1 MKVSVNWMKWYGGKG
16 LEVPIDEL
24 VTKIGAQLGAVE
36 EIIDVGAKYQGVV
49 VAKVVSCEDHP
60 NADRLHVCR
69 IDDGGAV
76 ADVERGEDGLVQ
88 VVCGAP
94 NVREGLLVA
103 WLPPKST
110 VPDSYDTEPFVLS
123 ARELRG
129 VVSNGMLASPKE
141 LAIGDSHDGILELD
155 DDKKP
160 GMPFAEAYELNDYV
174 IDIENKMFTHRPDLF
189 GQLGVAREIA
199 GISGQQFTSPD
210 WYMQKPAFNS
220 ANDLPLYVIN
230 ELPELCP
237 RFMAVALKDI
247 TIKPSPVWL
256 QTYLSRVGV
265 RPINNVVDITN
276 YIMLLTAQPLHAYD
290 YDKVAAHSENDA
302 TIVVRQPHKD
312 ETLELLSGKTVKPR
326 SEAILIAT
334 NREAIGLA
342 GVMGGGNTEVDQ
354 NTKNIILEVATF
366 DMYSI
371 RKTAM
376 AHGLFTDAV
385 TRFNKGQS
393 PLQNDRILAKTIE
406 MLAEFAGAQQ
416 ASDVFDSNEAVK
428 TQIERGSLHEPV
440 VASTPFI
447 NERLGLQLQD
457 GEIEVLLRNVQF
469 SVADNRAITA
479 PFWRTDI
486 ELPEDIVEEVGRL
499 YGYDKLP
506 FELPKR
512 PITPTQKNQL
522 LEFKKSIR
530 ASLAKAGANEVLTYS
545 FVHGRLLDKVGQDI
559 AAAYKLSNAL
569 SPDLQ
574 YYRLSLTPSLL
585 DKVHANSKA
594 GYDEFALFE
603 LGKIHDTTIKSQ
615 EDEQAIDEPE
625 RLSFVYATTKK
636 HQPPSF
642 FAARQYVKQLSESL
656 GVSVHIKKYEP
667 TEQVPTIK
675 NWLAPFDT
683 ERLAVVTAT
692 VQGHENTL
700 IGFVGEY
707 SIGVRQALKLPVRTA
722 GFELDTWVLRAAQ
735 QERSGSQYVPL
746 AKFPKVEQDITLKV
760 PASSSYQSVYDF
772 TLAKIT
778 EAAPQHTAYT
788 LTPLDIYQAE
798 KSDTKNITLR
808 LTISHQDKTMTDT
821 EVNTILANV
830 AKAAKEINAE
840 RV

>member
-1 MKVSVNWMKWYGGKG
+1 MKVSVNWMKSLGGKG
-16 LEVPIDEL
+16 LDVSVDEL

-36 EIIDVGAKYQGVV
+36 EIIDIGAKYQGVV

-69 IDDGGAV
+69 IDDGGV
-76 ADVERGEDGLVQ
+76 TEGVERGEDGLVQ

-94 NVREGLLVA
+94 NVREGITVA

-110 VPDSYDTEPFVLS
+110 VPSSYDTDPFVLD

-160 GMPFAEAYELNDYV
+160 GSSFAEAYELNDFV

-210 WYMQKPAFNS
+210 WYMQKPGFGS

-237 RFMAVALKDI
+237 RFMAVALKDV

-256 QTYLSRVGV
+256 QTHLARVGV

-290 YDKVAAHSENDA
+290 YDKVAAHSDNDA
-302 TIVVRQPHKD
+302 TIVVRHPRKD
-312 ETLELLSGKTVKPR
+312 ESLELLSGKAVTPR

-342 GVMGGGNTEVDQ
+342 GVMGGGNTEVDE

-376 AHGLFTDAV
+376 AHGIFTDAV

-393 PLQNDRILAKTIE
+393 PLQNDRILAKTLQ
-406 MLAEFAGAQQ
+406 MLNELAGAQQ
-416 ASDVFDSNEAVK
+416 ASGVFDSNDAVK
-428 TQIERGSLHEPV
+428 TQIERGYVHEPV
-440 VASTPFI
+440 VATTPFI
-447 NERLGLQLQD
+447 NERLGLQLHD
-457 GEIEVLLRNVQF
+457 GEVEMLLRNVQF
-469 SVADNRAITA
+469 AVSDNRAMTA

-486 ELPEDIVEEVGRL
+486 ELPEDVVEEVGRL

-506 FELPKR
+506 FELPLR
-512 PITPTQKNQL
+512 PITPTQKNPL
-522 LEFKKSIR
+522 LEQKKAIR
-530 ASLAKAGANEVLTYS
+530 ATLAKAGANEVLTYS
-545 FVHGRLLDKVGQDI
+545 FVHGNLLEKVGQDVKL
-559 AAAYKLSNAL
+559 AYKVGNAL

-585 DKVHANSKA
+585 DKVHANIKA
-594 GYDEFALFE
+594 GYDAFSLFE
-603 LGKIHDTTIKSQ
+603 LNKVHYIGEMD
-615 EDEQAIDEPE
+615 ADEPDIPNE
-625 RLSFVYATTKK
+625 DNHLALVIAYGNKNRPSGAPYYHARKYLTQIMPDFGDSLIPLVEFDLSKDAWG
-636 HQPPSF
+636 
-642 FAARQYVKQLSESL
+642 KQLTMPYAPERSAVL
-656 GVSVHIKKYEP
+656 VKDKHIWGV
-667 TEQVPTIK
+667 
-675 NWLAPFDT
+675 
-683 ERLAVVTAT
+683 
-692 VQGHENTL
+692 
-700 IGFVGEY
+700 VGEFKPD
-707 SIGVRQALKLPVRTA
+707 VRRAFKLPIFAA
-722 GFELDTWVLRAAQ
+722 GFEIHLGILGESAPGYQ
-735 QERSGSQYVPL
+735 PL
-746 AKFPKVEQDITLKV
+746 SKYPKVEQDITLKV
-760 PASSSYQSVYDF
+760 PETSQYQDIYKFV
-772 TLAKIT
+772 LAKIA
-778 EAAPQHTAYT
+778 EAAPAETSYQ

-798 KSDTKNITLR
+798 GSETKNITLR
-808 LTISHQDKTMTDT
+808 LAIAHDDKTMTDT
-821 EVNTILANV
+821 EVNTILGNV
-830 AKAAKEINAE
+830 AKKAKEINAE